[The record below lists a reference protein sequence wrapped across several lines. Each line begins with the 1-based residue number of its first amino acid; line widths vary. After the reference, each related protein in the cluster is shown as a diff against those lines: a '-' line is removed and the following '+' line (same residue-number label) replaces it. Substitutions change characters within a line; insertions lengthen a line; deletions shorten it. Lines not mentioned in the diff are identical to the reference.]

1 MKVGAVHAIRA
12 LRTSLFV
19 TPVSQ
24 RPRTPI
30 RWLCL
35 RAFSYLGEVES
46 RSLDGERLD
55 QLCRAMELG
64 IFLNRCFDGKRPFS
78 SGRYRE
84 LRRPLDGRS
93 TREYLRR
100 LKSLEASQPA
110 SQNWKAVFQY
120 RRDVL
125 EISLRYLFNLS
136 GIRQR
141 DVLLPICSMVQL
153 VDDVLDQKT
162 DRKLGLPTFVTADG
176 PSASQLARMFW
187 QELRTGREPE
197 EMPFV
202 VSGWLVY
209 LLARFTILCFKA

>member
-1 MKVGAVHAIRA
+1 MILGVIHAARSLRA
-12 LRTSLFV
+12 SLFAA
-19 TPVSQ
+19 PGSES
-24 RPRTPI
+24 PKTPI

-35 RAFSYLGEVES
+35 RAFSYLAEVES
-46 RSLDGERLD
+46 QSLDGERLD

-84 LRRPLDGRS
+84 LRKPLDSRS
-93 TREYLRR
+93 TREYLKR

-110 SQNWKAVFQY
+110 PQNWMEVFAY

-125 EISLRYLFNLS
+125 EVSLGYLFKLS
-136 GIRQR
+136 GLRQR

-162 DRKLGLPTFVTADG
+162 DKELGLPTFVTADG
-176 PSASQLARMFW
+176 PSAADLARMFW
-187 QELRTGREPE
+187 RELRFEREAE
-197 EMPFV
+197 ELPFV

-209 LLARFTILCFKA
+209 IFARFMIVCFRA